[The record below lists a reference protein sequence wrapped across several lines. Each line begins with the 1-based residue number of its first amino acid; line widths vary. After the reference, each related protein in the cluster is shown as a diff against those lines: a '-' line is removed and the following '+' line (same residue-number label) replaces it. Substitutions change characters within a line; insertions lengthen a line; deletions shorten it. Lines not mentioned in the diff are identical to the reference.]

1 MFYMSFVLGGKVEG
15 GLQLSLTDSNDEK
28 NENISELVTRKDF
41 VRFFSTFLGYFLLL
55 QGMKR

>member
-1 MFYMSFVLGGKVEG
+1 MFRMSSVLGDKVEG

-28 NENISELVTRKDF
+28 NENISELVTRKDL
-41 VRFFSTFLGYFLLL
+41 VRLFSTFFGYFLLL